1 MKKNTGMMNTNSEEE
16 LLLVDGGLKG
26 EETEKAS
33 NTVAL
38 FYFLSWQWFVG
49 TYCCL
54 NCIYILL

>member
-1 MKKNTGMMNTNSEEE
+1 MMNTNSEEE